1 MALSGL
7 TTSLLLLVSL
17 TIVSATTGYGY
28 EPTPYDKLPK
38 KDQAAAS
45 VHVPKLDLSKLIKP
59 KHYSD
64 YVAKPNIKKPEPVD
78 YAHSHLPKS
87 DLDKY
92 KKPAEDTENY
102 LPISIQGLVLCKSGP
117 RYNPIPIEGAVARI
131 TCESVEKSG
140 NYKTKVL
147 SFLSPATNVEGY
159 FFATLPNSILNKD
172 KLKIKDCKVLLES
185 SPLKT
190 CKVPTNINK
199 GLTGSPLHTYRL
211 LKDKKMKLYSADTLY
226 YTSQPAPVSNG
237 Y

>member
-7 TTSLLLLVSL
+7 TTCLLLLVSL

-28 EPTPYDKLPK
+28 ETNPYDKLPK
-38 KDQAAAS
+38 KDQAAAP

-78 YAHSHLPKS
+78 HYAHSH
-87 DLDKY
+87 
-92 KKPAEDTENY
+92 KKPAEDTQNY

-117 RYNPIPIEGAVARI
+117 GYNPIPIEGAVARI

-147 SFLSPATNVEGY
+147 SFLSPPTNVEGY
-159 FFATLPNSILNKD
+159 FFATLSNSILNKD
-172 KLKIKDCKVLLES
+172 KLKITECKVLLES

-190 CKVPTNINK
+190 CKVPTNINN